1 MQAYKIDVRN
11 LTEQQKKD
19 VQNAFFEMGY
29 KWRSR
34 EVTHQEL
41 DRPFYFAEAG
51 TIMYCEGADFFF
63 NDQDCED
70 NKQITYTELMQ
81 LVNKGE
87 DNMSNNFTKANL
99 KDGMVVKLRG
109 GCVYSEFSGRFYLVL
124 GTKYVNQQ
132 SHLYG
137 RYYSEDLKNKY
148 CSSGEFDIVEVFEIE
163 AAYSLDFEHMELKSI
178 WRRSE
183 QTEQQKQ
190 LSELKAA
197 QDQLMLQAKD
207 ITDKI
212 AALQQS

>member
-63 NDQDCED
+63 NDKDCED

-81 LVNKGE
+81 LVNKVE

-109 GCVYSEFSGRFYLVL
+109 GCEYSESGDGLYLVL
-124 GTKYVNQQ
+124 GDKYSNQMGHVEACGYCDNLT
-132 SHLYG
+132 S
-137 RYYSEDLKNKY
+137 YSFI
-148 CSSGEFDIVEVFEIE
+148 SFDIVEVFEVECASVLVITQ
-163 AAYSLDFEHMELKSI
+163 MKLKSI
-178 WRRSE
+178 WKRSE
-183 QTEQQKQ
+183 QTGQLKQ

-197 QDQLMLQAKD
+197 QEQLMLQAKD
-207 ITDKI
+207 IADKI